1 MIVLDVNLPQV
12 DGLEATRRISQMH
25 PAIKLIVFTAM
36 NDREIREQ
44 SLAVGAS
51 AFVSKLEFGEELI
64 LAIKRLSE
72 ASSGPAYT

>member
-1 MIVLDVNLPQV
+1 MN
-12 DGLEATRRISQMH
+12 

-36 NDREIREQ
+36 NDPEIREQ

-72 ASSGPAYT
+72 GQLGSGIPMSPEVNVSA